1 MPTFALIDGNSF
13 YASCERAFRPDL
25 AKTPIVVLSNN
36 DGCVVT
42 RTREAK
48 ALGIRMGAPYFEV
61 AHLERKGLLT
71 VFSSNYE
78 LYADMSRRM
87 MDTIAS
93 LVPRFEVYSIDE
105 CFADLTGLPDD
116 PTCLGQRIR
125 ARVEQWV
132 GLPTCVGIGPS
143 KTLAKFSNHLAKRH
157 GKLCGVLDWGSLS
170 RERQAKALE
179 SEPAAEV
186 WGIGRRLAEQLAGMG
201 VHSALDLARADAAL
215 IRRRF
220 GVVVERVVRELNGVS
235 CLALEDVAPPRQQ
248 LVRSRS
254 FGTLLYERDALAA
267 ALAHHTAQAAHDL
280 RAQGSVAGL
289 LGMQLHTH
297 RFREQDPQYH
307 ACDWRP
313 LPVASND
320 TLALTRAAL
329 ALLDRLYKK
338 GYAYK
343 KVGVMLGDLQTG
355 AARQTDWLAPETA
368 PARRALLGALDTVNH
383 RYGRGTLRLGAE
395 AIAHG
400 WQMRRDKTSP
410 CYSTRF
416 AELPRTKPP
425 ESVVQHLS

>member
-13 YASCERAFRPDL
+13 YASCERVFRPDL

-36 DGCVVT
+36 DGCVIT

-61 AHLERKGLLT
+61 ANLERKGLLT

-105 CFADLTGLPDD
+105 CFADLTGLTDD

-157 GKLCGVLDWGSLS
+157 GKLSGVLDWGSLS
-170 RERQAKALE
+170 PERQTKALA

-201 VHSALDLARADAAL
+201 IDSALDLARADPAL

-220 GVVVERVVRELNGVS
+220 GVVVERVVRELNGTS
-235 CLALEDVAPPRQQ
+235 CLTLEDVAPPRQQ

-254 FGTLLYERDALAA
+254 FGQLIHERDALAA
-267 ALAHHTAQAAHDL
+267 ALAHHTAQAAADL
-280 RAQGSVAGL
+280 RAQGSIAGL
-289 LGMQLHTH
+289 IGVQLHTH
-297 RFREQDPQYH
+297 RFRAQDAQYH
-307 ACDWRP
+307 ACDWQA
-313 LPVASND
+313 LPVASCD

-329 ALLDRLYKK
+329 ALLDKLYRK
-338 GYAYK
+338 GFSYK
-343 KVGVMLGDLQTG
+343 KVGVLLGELLTG
-355 AARQTDWLAPETA
+355 AARQADWLAPETD
-368 PARRALLGALDTVNH
+368 PARQALLGALDTVNH

-395 AIAHG
+395 AIGHG
-400 WQMRRDKTSP
+400 WQMRREHASP
-410 CYSTRF
+410 CYTTRF
-416 AELPRTKPP
+416 DQLPTV
-425 ESVVQHLS
+425 S